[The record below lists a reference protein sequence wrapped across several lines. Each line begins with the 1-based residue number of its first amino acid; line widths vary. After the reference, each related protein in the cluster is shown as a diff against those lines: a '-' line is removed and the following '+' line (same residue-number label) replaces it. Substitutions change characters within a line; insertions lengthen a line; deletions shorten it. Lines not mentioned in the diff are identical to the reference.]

1 MIESIAHCSAGLALS
16 TGLGDVNSA
25 SVFLYIKASRPKH

>member
-25 SVFLYIKASRPKH
+25 AIFLYIKANGPKH